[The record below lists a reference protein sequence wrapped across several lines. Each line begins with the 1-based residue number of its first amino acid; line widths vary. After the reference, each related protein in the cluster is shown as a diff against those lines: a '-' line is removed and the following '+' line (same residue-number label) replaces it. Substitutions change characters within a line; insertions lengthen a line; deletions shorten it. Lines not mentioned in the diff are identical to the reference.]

1 MDRRHVNQACVRAS
15 ANAKHAAKAGLGC
28 MLMAPGPS
36 GWVAGAT
43 ESRLPVGAEQVVGP
57 KVDPRAVVAS
67 KEALMAARL
76 QARKPNAMGSS
87 TNTRDYQSTIWID
100 GLACISGA
108 LTWCPHCTARLT
120 RRPQIAER
128 ADGVGDE
135 PATGDMP
142 RRHSVGHG
150 HCGGSAPAAHPRRDR
165 PIGARLGP
173 SILSGEAV
181 QEPRGGGRY
190 VFLA

>member
-1 MDRRHVNQACVRAS
+1 MVTTGGPCLILCRMNALLAVDTRLWRWVEMSENDACVRVS
-15 ANAKHAAKAGLGC
+15 ADAKHAGKERLRC

-43 ESRLPVGAEQVVGP
+43 ESRLPEGAEQVVGP

-108 LTWCPHCTARLT
+108 LTWCPHCGARLT
-120 RRPQIAER
+120 HRPQ
-128 ADGVGDE
+128 
-135 PATGDMP
+135 
-142 RRHSVGHG
+142 
-150 HCGGSAPAAHPRRDR
+150 SA
-165 PIGARLGP
+165 
-173 SILSGEAV
+173 
-181 QEPRGGGRY
+181 
-190 VFLA
+190 